1 MEWVSQWNRW
11 DHTFVIMFHEV
22 IDFVWEIRYCSDA
35 LYLSFYTS
43 DNKKYLYK
51 YIICALKLGLVLLQP
66 HECNNRHFWY
76 TTLIPVCKYHIK
88 CRQYIYINTV
98 DEVSGHL
105 DVWSCDND
113 INLGPC
119 CSPERVSENVTGGM
133 FTRNIQCGDISLN
146 GGFVSCRN
154 QNGTVRMG
162 YCTY

>member
-1 MEWVSQWNRW
+1 MLLCFMKSLISFEK
-11 DHTFVIMFHEV
+11 
-22 IDFVWEIRYCSDA
+22 SDIV
-35 LYLSFYTS
+35 LMHYTCPS
-43 DNKKYLYK
+43 TLLIIKKYLYK